1 MADPTYTAVLDFAAG
16 ALLLTAVLVVWR
28 RQLRALVGLLAWQGL
43 ALGLIPVTTGVHTH
57 DLTLAA
63 VGVLVLALRGAAI
76 PWLLARLLR
85 EEGAPRES
93 RPLVNTPASLLS
105 VAVLTALA
113 YAASRPL
120 VALEAT
126 PAVHA
131 APVALAVVLVGVFVL
146 VTRRRA
152 LSQVTG
158 FLMVDNGIAALAFLT
173 TAGVPLIVELGAS
186 LDILLAVII
195 LQTLTGRM
203 RLKFGRTDLDELA
216 ELRE

>member
-1 MADPTYTAVLDFAAG
+1 MADPAYTAVLDFAAG
-16 ALLLTAVLVVWR
+16 ALLLAAVLVVWR
-28 RQLRALVGLLAWQGL
+28 RELRALVRLLAWQGL
-43 ALGLIPVTTGVHTH
+43 ALGLIPVTTGVHTR
-57 DLTLAA
+57 DLTLVA
-63 VGVLVLALRGAAI
+63 VGVLVLALRGVAL

-85 EEGAPRES
+85 EEGTPRES
-93 RPLVNTPASLLS
+93 RPLVNTTASLLS

-120 VALEAT
+120 VALEPT

-216 ELRE
+216 ELGD